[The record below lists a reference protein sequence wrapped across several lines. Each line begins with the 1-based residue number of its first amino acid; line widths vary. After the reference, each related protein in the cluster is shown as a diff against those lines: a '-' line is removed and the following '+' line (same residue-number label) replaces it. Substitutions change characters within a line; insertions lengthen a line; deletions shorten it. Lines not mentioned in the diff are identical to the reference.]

1 MKEIVLSIDGQIIM
15 TPALSKAIDNVFD
28 GRVPYDWMYDTT
40 GAEISW
46 LYPGLGAWFTSLN
59 RRNSQLSRWVSNVRP
74 PDFWMTGFF
83 NPQGFLTSM
92 KQEVTRMNKTKGRG
106 GGYGGGGGADAL
118 LALDDVTLVSE
129 VQDKY
134 DVLKLNNPKQEG
146 VYIRELFLEA
156 ARWTK
161 GSLDEPEEKQMY
173 APFPLLYMSA
183 EKKKK
188 GQGDMEKPQKFYC
201 PIYKYKKRT
210 DLYLITRVWL
220 NCDGNSGGSKHWKL
234 RGVALLCTKEA

>member
-1 MKEIVLSIDGQIIM
+1 LKEIVLSIDGQIIM

-92 KQEVTRMNKTKGRG
+92 KQEVTRM
-106 GGYGGGGGADAL
+106 
-118 LALDDVTLVSE
+118 
-129 VQDKY
+129 
-134 DVLKLNNPKQEG
+134 
-146 VYIRELFLEA
+146 
-156 ARWTK
+156 
-161 GSLDEPEEKQMY
+161 
-173 APFPLLYMSA
+173 
-183 EKKKK
+183 
-188 GQGDMEKPQKFYC
+188 
-201 PIYKYKKRT
+201 
-210 DLYLITRVWL
+210 
-220 NCDGNSGGSKHWKL
+220 
-234 RGVALLCTKEA
+234 